1 LLVTM
6 PPLQMRRSVAKAV
19 NQAKRFRHD
28 IDFGSDL
35 TFIETD
41 KD

>member
-1 LLVTM
+1 
-6 PPLQMRRSVAKAV
+6 MRRRVATAV
-19 NQAKRFRHD
+19 NQAKRFNHD

-35 TFIETD
+35 TFIETG

>member
-1 LLVTM
+1 M
-6 PPLQMRRSVAKAV
+6 PPLQIKRSVVKAV
-19 NQAKRFRHD
+19 NQAKRFSQD

-35 TFIETD
+35 TFIKTS